1 MAAMIAVIKKIR
13 NFLFLRVRAVSYR
26 VLRLL
31 NPEYQGSGG
40 ASATAAAAAAA
51 AAAGPRETVSIRR
64 AVLLNSDNADI
75 NAETV
80 MFSLKGMG
88 FDAQDTAYIL
98 GELLKLGPELTAWE
112 LADRLENVLQRA
124 VAQQENPLHLGL
136 YAKYLNHK
144 REVLENKRAYLPAGR
159 FNPAAVF
166 WPDPTDASNG
176 RSLYT
181 ELPVAR
187 RTPIIDRSTKIVSA
201 GSCFATEIAHYLID
215 NGYNYLVTEGNG
227 GRDQKYE
234 VLGMEGLPN
243 ASAAWGIIFNT
254 PSFRQLVEKAFGQR
268 ELPRIV
274 WSQPHNGENLY
285 FDPFR
290 ENVAF
295 RSIEDYEEN
304 HAQHVAAARRA
315 FEEMDVFIITLGLNE
330 VWSFAADGAIF
341 SRSPWRIAPS
351 LIRRNILAVE
361 DNVNDL
367 LLMAE
372 ILRRF
377 NPGVKIICTVSPV
390 PLHATFRG
398 DEHHI
403 VAANAH
409 SKAVLRVAAEEFV
422 RRCPE
427 TYYFPSYEIV
437 TVCTENPWAP
447 DQRHVSREAVAKVMS
462 AFAQMYVQ

>member
-1 MAAMIAVIKKIR
+1 MAALITVIKKIR

-40 ASATAAAAAAA
+40 AAGAVAV
-51 AAAGPRETVSIRR
+51 AAAGSARQAMLIRR
-64 AVLLNSDNADI
+64 AVLLNSDNAEI
-75 NAETV
+75 NAETL

-88 FDAQDTAYIL
+88 FDAQETQFLL
-98 GELLKLGPELTAWE
+98 GLLKLGPELTAWE
-112 LADRLENVLQRA
+112 LADRLESALRCTL
-124 VAQQENPLHLGL
+124 AQEESPLHLGL
-136 YAKYLNHK
+136 YAKYLQHK

-159 FNPAAVF
+159 FNPDAVF

-181 ELPVAR
+181 ELPVAK

-201 GSCFATEIAHYLID
+201 GSCFATEIAHYLIG

-227 GRDQKYE
+227 GRDEKYE

-274 WSQPHNGENLY
+274 WSQPHKGENLF

-295 RSIEDYEEN
+295 RSLADYEEN
-304 HAQHVAAARRA
+304 HAQHIAAARRA

-330 VWSFAADGAIF
+330 VWSFAADGAVF

-351 LIRRNILAVE
+351 LIRRNILTVE
-361 DNVNDL
+361 ENVNDL

-447 DQRHVSREAVAKVMS
+447 DQRHVSRDAVAKVMS